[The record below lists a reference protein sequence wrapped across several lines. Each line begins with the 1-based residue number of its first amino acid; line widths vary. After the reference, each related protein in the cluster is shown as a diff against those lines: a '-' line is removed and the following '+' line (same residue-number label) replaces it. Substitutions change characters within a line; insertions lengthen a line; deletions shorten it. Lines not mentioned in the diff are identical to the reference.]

1 MSKLVPITIACA
13 EYDRTRAIKDG
24 RVPVDGCEVTYLP
37 LAPEELFFRAF
48 RYNDFDVA
56 ELSFNSYL
64 MATSRNACAYVAIP
78 AFVSRHFRHSAIYVR
93 TDRELRGPADL
104 KGKLV
109 GLPEYQQTANVWMRG
124 IFKEEYG
131 VDPSDIHW
139 RTGGQE
145 EPGRDERTPLKLDRN
160 IDLQP
165 IPAGKT
171 LSRML
176 TEGEL
181 DAVFSARE
189 LSCFVNRAP
198 HVGLMFPNYREA
210 EMAYYE
216 RSGIFPI
223 MHLVGVRKSLAE
235 RYPWLPATVY
245 KAFCQAKK
253 IAIAEMQ
260 EMSATKVTLPWPEV
274 GVEDAVRLMGEDFW
288 RYGIAENAKDIETLA
303 RYSFEQG
310 LAMRTLSAEETF
322 HPSVFE
328 ISRV

>member
-1 MSKLVPITIACA
+1 MPKLVPITIACA
-13 EYDRTRAIKDG
+13 EYDRTRPIKDG
-24 RVPVDGCEVTYLP
+24 RVPVDGCEVTYLA
-37 LAPEELFFRAF
+37 LDPEELFFRAF

-64 MATSRNACAYVAIP
+64 MAISRNACAYVAIP

-93 TDRELRGPADL
+93 TDRDLRGPADL

-145 EPGRDERTPLKLDRN
+145 EPGRDERTPLKLGGN

-189 LSCFVNRAP
+189 LSSFVNRAP

-210 EMAYYE
+210 EMAYYK

-253 IAIAEMQ
+253 VAVAEMR

-274 GVEDAVRLMGEDFW
+274 GVEDAARLMGEDFW

-310 LAMRTLSAEETF
+310 LAARKLGAEEIF